1 MAPWRIGPQSN
12 DPVPAH
18 SVGSGGT
25 IPGNLLGQ
33 FIMKTTISNVYQ
45 FRDAFHNAGR
55 STQFS
60 YEGLELL
67 FNYLEEV
74 DSDYELDVVALCCD
88 YSEDSVATIA
98 RDYSIDLNDAD
109 PEDDDYA
116 DQCQALVIDYLND
129 NGSVV
134 GVTPSGLIVYV
145 QF

>member
-1 MAPWRIGPQSN
+1 
-12 DPVPAH
+12 
-18 SVGSGGT
+18 
-25 IPGNLLGQ
+25 
-33 FIMKTTISNVYQ
+33 MKTTISNVYQ
-45 FRDAFHNAGR
+45 FRDAFHHAGR

-67 FNYLEEV
+67 YDYLEEI

-88 YSEDSVATIA
+88 YSEDSVADIA

-116 DQCQALVIDYLND
+116 DQCQALVIDYLTD

>member
-1 MAPWRIGPQSN
+1 
-12 DPVPAH
+12 
-18 SVGSGGT
+18 
-25 IPGNLLGQ
+25 
-33 FIMKTTISNVYQ
+33 MKTTIDTVSQ

-55 STQFS
+55 ATQFS

-74 DSDYELDVVALCCD
+74 DADYELDVVALCCD
-88 YSEDSVATIA
+88 YSEDSVADIA
-98 RDYSIDLNDAD
+98 RDYLIDLNDAD
-109 PEDDDYA
+109 PKDDDYA
-116 DQCQALVIDYLND
+116 DQCEALVIDYLND

>member
-1 MAPWRIGPQSN
+1 
-12 DPVPAH
+12 
-18 SVGSGGT
+18 
-25 IPGNLLGQ
+25 
-33 FIMKTTISNVYQ
+33 MKTTIDHVSQ

-55 STQFS
+55 ASQFS

-88 YSEDSVATIA
+88 YSEDSVADIA
-98 RDYSIDLNDAD
+98 RDYSIDLNDAN

-134 GVTPSGLIVYV
+134 GVTPSGLIVYA

>member
-1 MAPWRIGPQSN
+1 
-12 DPVPAH
+12 
-18 SVGSGGT
+18 
-25 IPGNLLGQ
+25 
-33 FIMKTTISNVYQ
+33 MKTTISNVYQ
-45 FRDAFHNAGR
+45 FRDAFHSAGR
-55 STQFS
+55 ASQFS

-74 DSDYELDVVALCCD
+74 DADYELDVVALCCD

-98 RDYSIDLNDAD
+98 SDYLIDLTDIN
-109 PEDDDYA
+109 PTDDDYA

-134 GVTPSGLIVYV
+134 GVTPSGLIVYA

>member
-1 MAPWRIGPQSN
+1 
-12 DPVPAH
+12 
-18 SVGSGGT
+18 
-25 IPGNLLGQ
+25 
-33 FIMKTTISNVYQ
+33 MKTTISNVYQ
-45 FRDAFHNAGR
+45 FRDAFHSAGR
-55 STQFS
+55 ASQFS

-74 DSDYELDVVALCCD
+74 DADYELDVVALCCD
-88 YSEDSVATIA
+88 YSEDSVADIA

-116 DQCQALVIDYLND
+116 DQCEALVIDYLND

>member
-1 MAPWRIGPQSN
+1 
-12 DPVPAH
+12 
-18 SVGSGGT
+18 
-25 IPGNLLGQ
+25 
-33 FIMKTTISNVYQ
+33 MKTTINNVYQ

-74 DSDYELDVVALCCD
+74 DADYELDVVALCCD
-88 YSEDSVATIA
+88 YSEDSVADIA
-98 RDYSIDLNDAD
+98 RDYSIDLTECSDGMDEASAYGL
-109 PEDDDYA
+109 EQIA
-116 DQCQALVIDYLND
+116 KAQLACVLDYLND

-134 GVTPSGLIVYV
+134 GVTSTGTIVYV

>member
-1 MAPWRIGPQSN
+1 
-12 DPVPAH
+12 
-18 SVGSGGT
+18 
-25 IPGNLLGQ
+25 
-33 FIMKTTISNVYQ
+33 MKTTINNVSH

-67 FNYLEEV
+67 FDYLEEV
-74 DSDYELDVVALCCD
+74 DPDYELDVVALCCD
-88 YSEDSVATIA
+88 YSEDSVADIA

-109 PEDDDYA
+109 LEDDDYA
-116 DQCQALVIDYLND
+116 DQCEALVLDYLND

-134 GVTPSGLIVYV
+134 GVTSTGTIVYA